1 VSLDAVIRSIEAADI
16 DAVAAL
22 WEEAGMAVYELSS
35 EAADEITAKLE
46 RDPELFL
53 VAEADDGVVAAMMG
67 TWDGHRGRI
76 KRLAVRSDL
85 RRGGLGRRMVEELER
100 RFVERGIRRIRLEV
114 WGHNEAGLAFWEE
127 QGYQLEPEIRYFV
140 RNLDDSDDPC

>member
-1 VSLDAVIRSIEAADI
+1 MSLDPVIRSIGPADA

-22 WEEAGMAVYELSS
+22 WDEAGMTSYTLSG

-46 RDPELFL
+46 RDPDLFL
-53 VAEADDGVVAAMMG
+53 VAEAEGGVVAAVMG

-76 KRLAVRSDL
+76 TRLAVRGDL
-85 RRGGLGRRMVEELER
+85 RRGGLGRRMVVELER

-114 WGHNEAGLAFWEE
+114 WGHNDAGLAFWEE
-127 QGYQLEPEIRYFV
+127 QGYRLEPEIRYFV

>member
-1 VSLDAVIRSIEAADI
+1 MSLDPVIRSIGPADAE
-16 DAVAAL
+16 AVAAL
-22 WEEAGMAVYELSS
+22 WDEAGMTSYTLSG

-46 RDPELFL
+46 RDPDLFL
-53 VAEADDGVVAAMMG
+53 VAEADGGVVAAVMG

-76 KRLAVRSDL
+76 KRLAVRGDL
-85 RRGGLGRRMVEELER
+85 RRGGLGRRMVKELER

-114 WGHNEAGLAFWEE
+114 WGHNDAGLAFWEE
-127 QGYQLEPEIRYFV
+127 QGYRLEPEIRYFV

>member
-1 VSLDAVIRSIEAADI
+1 MSLDPVIRSIGPADA

-22 WEEAGMAVYELSS
+22 WDEAGMTSYTLSG

-46 RDPELFL
+46 RDPDLFL
-53 VAEADDGVVAAMMG
+53 VAEADGGVVAAVMG

-76 KRLAVRSDL
+76 KRLAVRGDL
-85 RRGGLGRRMVEELER
+85 RRGGLGRRMVVELER

-114 WGHNEAGLAFWEE
+114 WGHNDAGLAFWEE

-140 RNLDDSDDPC
+140 RNPDDSDDPC

>member
-1 VSLDAVIRSIEAADI
+1 MSLDPVIRSIGPADAE
-16 DAVAAL
+16 AVAAL
-22 WEEAGMAVYELSS
+22 WDEAGMTSYTLSG
-35 EAADEITAKLE
+35 EVADEITAKLE

-53 VAEADDGVVAAMMG
+53 VAEADGGVVAAVMG

-76 KRLAVRSDL
+76 KRLAVRGDL

-100 RFVERGIRRIRLEV
+100 RFVEHGIRRIRLEV